1 MYSYNKTL
9 TASLSLNEQKNFKEI
24 DGKDGDTVANIYTFN
39 IRSAK
44 DLKSYLDLLEIDIN
58 GEISSP
64 YTIYKLLLFF
74 SVKMLYLKL
83 ESVTIKIWKLNP

>member
-44 DLKSYLDLLEIDIN
+44 DLKSYLDFNKLEIDI
-58 GEISSP
+58 
-64 YTIYKLLLFF
+64 
-74 SVKMLYLKL
+74 
-83 ESVTIKIWKLNP
+83 